1 MANDIRDRLAQCTG
15 FEWDEGN
22 TLKIVARHPVTPGEC
37 EQVFFHEPLLVIPDD
52 GHSKAERR
60 WVALGRTSEGR
71 TLTVI
76 FTLRGER
83 IRPLSARPM
92 SRKERRHYA
101 QALE

>member
-1 MANDIRDRLAQCTG
+1 MPIDPLDRIARCTG
-15 FEWDEGN
+15 FDWDEGN
-22 TLKIVARHPVTPGEC
+22 APKIQARHPVTPGEC
-37 EQVFFHEPLLVIPDD
+37 EQIFFHEPLLIIPDA
-52 GHSKAERR
+52 GHSTTERR

-76 FTLRGER
+76 FTIRGEL

>member
-1 MANDIRDRLAQCTG
+1 MDRLALCTG

-22 TLKIVARHPVTPGEC
+22 LPKITARHPVTPGEC
-37 EQVFFHEPLLVIPDD
+37 EQIFFHEPLRIVPDE
-52 GHSKAERR
+52 GHSRTERR
-60 WVALGRTSEGR
+60 WTALGRTSEGR

-76 FTLRGER
+76 FTLRGEL

-101 QALE
+101 QVLE